1 MSVSLEIQ
9 PSRTAQKRDGYK
21 REANCVFS
29 ARLFSSSSCRSIVRQ
44 VRSLDAWEV
53 AQVVVEGEGGTRD
66 LILPESRDAFV
77 ARRDLTE
84 PLHQDFESRV
94 HAVLGPLIRETW
106 GADLTALSGT
116 QLVRYRRGG
125 HYVPHTDSD
134 QGAFASRYFTVL
146 CYLNDDFEGGGTSFP
161 SLSFRATP
169 VSGRVLVFP
178 SQYWHC
184 AEPVTR
190 GEKLVFLS
198 WVCGPVPIRWI

>member
-9 PSRTAQKRDGYK
+9 PSRTAKQPGGYQ
-21 REANCVFS
+21 REAHGVFS
-29 ARLFSSSSCRSIVRQ
+29 ARLFGSSSCRSIVRQ

-53 AQVVVEGEGGTRD
+53 AQVVVEREEGTRD
-66 LILPESRDAFV
+66 LILPESRDALI

-94 HAVLGPLIRETW
+94 HALVGPLIRETW
-106 GADLTALSGT
+106 GAGLTALSGT

-125 HYVPHTDSD
+125 HYVAHTDSD

-146 CYLNDDFEGGGTSFP
+146 CYLNDDFAGGGTSFP

-169 VSGRVLVFP
+169 VSGRALVFP

-184 AEPVTR
+184 AEPVIG

-198 WVCGPVPIRWI
+198 WLCGPVPLKWI